1 MNYAEPFAMM
11 SRVHYTPVDIPP
23 DVKRLNDDYKFYYP
37 ENQEIQFKLKIPKGD
52 HSNTAAIAIKGI
64 RESLNMT
71 ENEFQILQSFRDD
84 NGFDHFY
91 GARKLHNTTVV
102 SHQFQLMVKD
112 GEVVS
117 FESAANGKF
126 VEPETA
132 VSDQFTLEQAVY
144 IAREQFGAGIDELPA
159 RKVYVEK
166 SDGTLALAHQFQIR
180 DRRNHA
186 TYEVLKVPKLSPDEG
201 FDILK
206 DPQYVPSS
214 PNGWHSDGTKSFTD
228 TQGNNVIVTKASQ
241 KPDGGADLNFVTQ
254 YDPTKPP
261 NDTFNAAASAKT
273 GNFQADNFGKGG
285 AGGDRVT
292 IEVLST
298 SGTNNANFATPP
310 DGQSGH
316 MNMFR
321 FDAFSPNR
329 DSGFANDVVM
339 HEYCHGVSNRLTGGS
354 RQANCLSGTESS
366 GMGEGWSDTCA
377 LYLNR
382 KATETRDIQV
392 KIAAYLTKNGK
403 GFRKFPY
410 STDMTVN
417 PNTYEKL
424 NGLTVVHD
432 IGEIWAI
439 MLYEMYWNLV
449 DKYGFSDN
457 WYDSNQLKGNIIALR
472 LVMGGMTLQPC
483 NPKLLSAR
491 DAIIRFDLHYYQGVN
506 KCLIWKAFS
515 KRGMGPNASSVGGKY
530 TNDFSLPAGC

>member
-1 MNYAEPFAMM
+1 
-11 SRVHYTPVDIPP
+11 
-23 DVKRLNDDYKFYYP
+23 
-37 ENQEIQFKLKIPKGD
+37 
-52 HSNTAAIAIKGI
+52 
-64 RESLNMT
+64 
-71 ENEFQILQSFRDD
+71 
-84 NGFDHFY
+84 
-91 GARKLHNTTVV
+91 
-102 SHQFQLMVKD
+102 MVKD

-180 DRRNHA
+180 DRRKYIFAQVSIDVTNGQIVQYVDFMSHA

-261 NDTFNAAASAKT
+261 NDTFNAAASAVNLFYIANYMHDVLYQYGFTEKT